1 VRAPISPADKN
12 DPDVIAGEEI
22 FRQANCQNCHGGP
35 LWTSGMK
42 THTGQP
48 DASLIS
54 STQVIGG
61 LKKVGTF
68 DASLKTEVRA
78 NAAAP
83 LGADGYVPGSLLS
96 LFAFPRTF
104 FHNGS
109 ADSLEAVM
117 NNVEHRA
124 AGTGVDLLDDA
135 EKRRQLVRFIQSI
148 DAATPPIN

>member
-1 VRAPISPADKN
+1 MKDTQLI
-12 DPDVIAGEEI
+12 GE
-22 FRQANCQNCHGGP
+22 
-35 LWTSGMK
+35 
-42 THTGQP
+42 
-48 DASLIS
+48 
-54 STQVIGG
+54 

-68 DASLKTEVRA
+68 NDKEKNEVRA

-83 LGADGYVPGSLLS
+83 LGADGFNPASLLS

-124 AGTGVDLLDDA
+124 SGTGGIDLLDDSD
-135 EKRRQLVRFIQSI
+135 RRKKLIRFLLSI
-148 DAATPPIN
+148 DSATAPIWP